1 MDDGIP
7 VGKLVGFPVSI
18 HSSVLVILWLF
29 AWSLASILPDMAPG
43 HASTTYWLAGFCGAV
58 VLLASLLAHELMHS
72 IVARRNG
79 VKVVGL

>member
-7 VGKLVGFPVSI
+7 VGKVAGFPVSI

-29 AWSLASILPDMAPG
+29 TWSLASILPDMAPG
-43 HASTTYWLAGFCGAV
+43 HASATYWLAGFCGAV
-58 VLLASLLAHELMHS
+58 VLLASLLARELMHS

>member
-29 AWSLASILPDMAPG
+29 TWSLASILPDMAPG
-43 HASTTYWLAGFCGAV
+43 HASPLTGWRGFAEPSCCW
-58 VLLASLLAHELMHS
+58 
-72 IVARRNG
+72 RRC
-79 VKVVGL
+79 LPMS